1 MNVLCW
7 SFFYLNDN
15 GKVTFDGPQ
24 VMHYM
29 LCHPNFP
36 LTHEQNYGS
45 L

>member
-1 MNVLCW
+1 MNVLCH
-7 SFFYLNDN
+7 FNGT
-15 GKVTFDGPQ
+15 GKVIFDGPQ

-36 LTHEQNYGS
+36 LTQEQNCES